1 MSKVVLYAK
10 QGYKLRQW
18 SCFADGAEVVV
29 IHGQVGGKQ
38 IEKRYTAEAKNR
50 GKINATS
57 AEQQALLE
65 VEAKVTKQLKSGYY
79 RTQAEAMN
87 HVDFTP
93 MKAHNS
99 NDYKHKIKYPCYIE
113 PKYNG
118 QRLMVNSSGE
128 ALSKQG
134 EPLKFPEHWK
144 GVEDAVHLVGS
155 LDGEVFAGP
164 VTQGGL
170 PLQDIISAF
179 RKKNA
184 NTPRLKYY
192 VYDIPVASTMEER
205 VRLLKILDTLVKSNN
220 IDFIEVTIPS
230 VVNSWEEVMEY
241 TNKQIELGQ
250 EGAIVRN
257 FDGVYEFGKRSYD
270 LLKVKVRLDAEAEVL
285 SYALD
290 KNDEPVYTVRAVN
303 GEQTGAVFKLK
314 MKIPDGKTIT
324 GLNYRSKEN
333 AERLLGQ
340 HITYEYEE
348 LSSSEIPTPTK
359 PVGLCVREVREG
371 EGRW

>member
-1 MSKVVLYAK
+1 MTVLYTK
-10 QGYKLRQW
+10 QGDKLRQW
-18 SCFADGAEVVV
+18 QCFAEGAEVVV
-29 IHGQVGGKQ
+29 IHGQVGGKLV
-38 IEKRYTAEAKNR
+38 EKRYIAEAKNQGR
-50 GKINATS
+50 ANATTPES
-57 AEQQALLE
+57 QALLE
-65 VEAKVTKQLKSGYY
+65 VEAKVVKQLKSGYY
-79 RTQAEAMN
+79 RTQEEALA

-99 NDYKHKIKYPCYIE
+99 NDHKHKIKYPCYIE

-118 QRLMVNSSGE
+118 QRLMVNSAGE

-134 EPLKFPEHWK
+134 EPLKFPDHWK
-144 GVEDAVHLVGS
+144 GVEDAVNLVGG

-164 VTQGGL
+164 VSQGGL

-192 VYDIPVASTMEER
+192 VYDIPVAGTMEDR
-205 VRLLKILDTLVKSNN
+205 VRLLTSLDIWVKNNN
-220 IDFIEVTIPS
+220 IDFIEVTIPR
-230 VVNSWEEVMEY
+230 VVNSWEEVIEY

-270 LLKVKVRLDAEAEVL
+270 LLKVKIRLDAECEVL
-285 SYALD
+285 SYTLD

-303 GEQTGAVFKLK
+303 GEQAGAVFKLK
-314 MKIPDGKTIT
+314 MKIPDGKIIT

-333 AERLLGQ
+333 AESLLGQ

-348 LSSSEIPTPTK
+348 LSSSGIPTK
-359 PVGLCVREVREG
+359 PVGLCVREVRKG

>member
-1 MSKVVLYAK
+1 MTILYTK
-10 QGYKLRQW
+10 QAEKLRQW
-18 SCFADGAEVVV
+18 ECFADGAEVVV

-38 IEKRYTAEAKNR
+38 VEKRYTAEATNIGR
-50 GKINATS
+50 SNERDSVAQAAFEAQAKID
-57 AEQQALLE
+57 L
-65 VEAKVTKQLKSGYY
+65 QLKRGYY
-79 RTQAEAMN
+79 RTQDEALN

-99 NDYKHKIKYPCYIE
+99 NDHKHKIKYPCYIE

-118 QRLMVNSSGE
+118 QRLMVNSAGE

-144 GVEDAVHLVGS
+144 GIEDAVHLVGG

-192 VYDIPVASTMEER
+192 VYDIPVAGTMEDR
-205 VRLLKILDTLVKSNN
+205 VRLLASLDIWVKNNN
-220 IDFIEVTIPS
+220 IDFIEVTIPC

-285 SYALD
+285 SYTLD

-303 GEQTGAVFKLK
+303 GEQAGAVFKLK
-314 MKIPDGKTIT
+314 MKIPDGVIIS
-324 GLNYRSKEN
+324 GRNYRDKTN
-333 AERLLGQ
+333 ADHLIGK

-348 LSSSEIPTPTK
+348 LSSSGIPTK

>member
-1 MSKVVLYAK
+1 MTVLYTK
-10 QGYKLRQW
+10 QGEKLRQW
-18 SCFADGAEVVV
+18 VAHADGAEVVV

-38 IEKRYTAEAKNR
+38 TEKRYTAEPTNEGRSNFRDSVA
-50 GKINATS
+50 
-57 AEQQALLE
+57 QALFE
-65 VEAKVTKQLKSGYY
+65 VQAKIELQLKRGYY
-79 RTQAEAMN
+79 RTQEEAMN

-99 NDYKHKIKYPCYIE
+99 NDHKHKIKYPCYIE

-118 QRLMVNSSGE
+118 QRLMVSSSGE

-134 EPLKFPEHWK
+134 EPLKFPDHWK
-144 GVEDAVHLVGS
+144 GVEDAVSLVGG

-164 VTQGGL
+164 VSQGGM

-192 VYDIPVASTMEER
+192 VYDVPVAGTMEER
-205 VRLLKILDTLVKSNN
+205 VRLLTSLDIWVKNN
-220 IDFIEVTIPS
+220 NVDFIEVTIPR

-257 FDGVYEFGKRSYD
+257 FDGVYEFGKRSYN

-285 SYALD
+285 SYTLD

-303 GEQTGAVFKLK
+303 GEQTDAVFKLK
-314 MKIPDGKTIT
+314 MKIPDGKVIT

-333 AERLLGQ
+333 AESLLGQ

-348 LSSSEIPTPTK
+348 LSSSDVPTPTK
-359 PVGLCVREVREG
+359 PVGLCVREVICG
-371 EGRW
+371 EGRF

>member
-1 MSKVVLYAK
+1 MEVILYGKNKANK
-10 QGYKLRQW
+10 ILIWTASAENDTVMLQYGKL
-18 SCFADGAEVVV
+18 
-29 IHGQVGGKQ
+29 GGKL
-38 IEKRYTAEAKNR
+38 ISRSYTTSGKNI
-50 GKINATS
+50 GKKNETTS
-57 AEQQALLE
+57 EEQAILE
-65 VEAKVTKQLKSGYY
+65 VEALKNKQLKSGYY
-79 RTQAEAMN
+79 RTQEEAMN

-113 PKYNG
+113 PKFNG
-118 QRLMVNSSGE
+118 QRLMVNSAGE

-134 EPLKFPEHWK
+134 EPLKFPEHWR
-144 GVEDAVHLVGS
+144 GVEDAVRLVGG

-192 VYDIPVASTMEER
+192 VYDIPVAGTMEDR
-205 VRLLKILDTLVKSNN
+205 VRLLTSLDIWVKNNN
-220 IDFIEVTIPS
+220 IDFMEVTIPR

-241 TNKQIELGQ
+241 TNEQIALGQ

-270 LLKVKVRLDAEAEVL
+270 LLKVKIRLDAEAEVL
-285 SYALD
+285 SYTLD
-290 KNDEPVYTVRAVN
+290 KNDEPVYTVRAAN
-303 GEQTGAVFKLK
+303 GEQAGAVFKLK
-314 MKIPDGKTIT
+314 MKIPDGVTVS
-324 GLNYRSKEN
+324 GRNYRDKAN
-333 AERLLGQ
+333 ADHLVGK
-340 HITYEYEE
+340 HITYQYEE
-348 LSSSEIPTPTK
+348 LSSDKVPTK
-359 PVGLCVREVREG
+359 PVGLYIREVDENG
-371 EGRW
+371 SPLI

>member
-1 MSKVVLYAK
+1 MILYTK
-10 QGYKLRQW
+10 QGEKLRQW
-18 SCFADGAEVVV
+18 QCFADGAEVIV

-38 IEKRYTAEAKNR
+38 VEKRYTAEATNIGR
-50 GKINATS
+50 SNERDSVAQAAFEAQAKID
-57 AEQQALLE
+57 L
-65 VEAKVTKQLKSGYY
+65 QLKRGYY
-79 RTQAEAMN
+79 RTQDEALN

-99 NDYKHKIKYPCYIE
+99 NDHKHKIKYPCYIE
-113 PKYNG
+113 PKFNG
-118 QRLMVNSSGE
+118 QRLMVNSAGE

-144 GVEDAVHLVGS
+144 GVEDAVRLVGG

-164 VTQGGL
+164 VAQGGL

-192 VYDIPVASTMEER
+192 VYDIPVAGTMKDR
-205 VRLLKILDTLVKSNN
+205 VRLLTSLDIWVKNNN
-220 IDFIEVTIPS
+220 IDFIEVTIPR
-230 VVNSWEEVMEY
+230 VVNSWEEVVEY
-241 TNKQIELGQ
+241 TNQQIALGQ

-285 SYALD
+285 SYTLD

-303 GEQTGAVFKLK
+303 GEQAGAVFKLK
-314 MKIPDGKTIT
+314 MKIPDGIIIS
-324 GLNYRSKEN
+324 GRNYRNKAN
-333 AERLLGQ
+333 ADHLIGK

-348 LSSSEIPTPTK
+348 LSSANIPTK
-359 PVGLCVREVREG
+359 PTGLCVREVREG

>member
-1 MSKVVLYAK
+1 MTVLYTK
-10 QGYKLRQW
+10 QGERLRQW
-18 SCFADGAEVVV
+18 QCFAEGAEVVV
-29 IHGQVGGKQ
+29 IHGQVGGKLV
-38 IEKRYTAEAKNR
+38 EKRYTAEAKNQGR
-50 GKINATS
+50 ANATTPES
-57 AEQQALLE
+57 QALLE
-65 VEAKVTKQLKSGYY
+65 VEAKAVKQLKSGYY
-79 RTQAEAMN
+79 RTQEEAMN

-99 NDYKHKIKYPCYIE
+99 NDQKHKIKYPCYIE

-118 QRLMVNSSGE
+118 QRLMVNSIGD

-134 EPLKFPEHWK
+134 ESLKFPEHWK
-144 GVEDAVHLVGS
+144 GVRDVASIVGG

-164 VTQGGL
+164 VTQGGM

-184 NTPRLKYY
+184 DTPRLKYY
-192 VYDIPVASTMEER
+192 VYDVPVVGTMEER
-205 VRLLKILDTLVKSNN
+205 VKLLTSLDIWVKNN
-220 IDFIEVTIPS
+220 NVDFIEVTIPL
-230 VVNSWEEVMEY
+230 VVHSWEEVMEY

-285 SYALD
+285 SYTLD

-303 GEQTGAVFKLK
+303 GDQTDTVFKLK
-314 MKIPDGKTIT
+314 MKIPDGIIIS
-324 GLNYRSKEN
+324 GRNYRNKAN
-333 AERLLGQ
+333 ADHLIGK

-359 PVGLCVREVREG
+359 PVGLCVREVICG
-371 EGRW
+371 EGRF